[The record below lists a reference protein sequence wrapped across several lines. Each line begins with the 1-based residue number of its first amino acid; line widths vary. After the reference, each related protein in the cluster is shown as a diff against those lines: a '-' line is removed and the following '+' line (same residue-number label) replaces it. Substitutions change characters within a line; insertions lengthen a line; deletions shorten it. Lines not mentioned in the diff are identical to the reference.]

1 VFVLRTLG
9 GLRLTGPAGELLPG
23 RQKDLALLTY
33 IAGHRSGSL
42 ARAEL
47 AALLW
52 GERPEATARHSLRQV
67 LLRLKR
73 ALAGSL
79 DVHADSV
86 SLADGAVELDV
97 AAFEADLAAGREREA
112 VARWQG
118 EFLSRADDIGGEN
131 YRDWVEGERER
142 LRRRLVSACER
153 LVVQAQRAGD
163 WPDAV
168 RFAERWIEAA
178 PLDERAHHRLVE
190 TLSLAG
196 CHDEAAARH
205 AGFIAKVKR
214 EDAGEPSPAFLQL
227 ERELRKRI
235 RADRRAR
242 PSPGSTALFTPDLVG
257 RTGAFNQLT
266 TAWHAA
272 KSGEA
277 RIVVVEGDEGIGKTR
292 LCEEFL
298 RAATEDSGQAWVL
311 RARAREAD
319 QGVPWSTAR
328 ELLGGL
334 TEAPGLATAPPGAL
348 AALGQ
353 LVPAMRERFPGRAD
367 AASWRVDEAIEQA
380 LAAVAVEVPIVA
392 FIDDAPSVDAATL
405 GWIVGLA
412 TRVRQARVLVLMS
425 ARTDQSTAVA
435 SLAQLRSAH
444 GVERVRLHALQAPEI
459 ERLLASMLELLPTE
473 RHDLATRI
481 HAESGG
487 NPFYVIE
494 LTAALLDEGRLTL
507 ESGGAWRLS
516 PTLEGRPLPMPA
528 SVQEALSRRLA
539 QLSAPARRLVEAAAV
554 LGAPAEPTVLQEVAA
569 LAPADLDP
577 ALDEVVARRFLRM
590 TLQTPGR
597 YEFSHELARHATY
610 NLLPVARRRALHR
623 AAVQALNE
631 RGGRDALTRAA
642 VRYHRVRA
650 ESVALQAGRWA
661 KRHAAY
667 LTFGT
672 VGALLAA
679 VVFIRYARQPLA
691 LDPDLVAV
699 APFDV
704 LDPKFALWH
713 EGLVDY
719 LSRNL
724 DGAGSMRTVS
734 PTVVLR
740 GWKGPADPA
749 SATEL
754 GRRSGAKVV
763 VFGQIVGE
771 GSDSVRLRPT
781 LIDVA
786 TGRALAEPERTD
798 LGDRIDRLADS
809 LTRDVLRD
817 LGRLGPAVHLGSA
830 SVGTKSLPALK
841 EFLRG
846 EQLLRRFSLDS
857 AITAYGVAV
866 QRDSS
871 FALALRRL
879 GLARGWRGEAGGPL
893 ALKAGRFNHG
903 LAPRDSLLIAADSLE
918 AASDDSL
925 DLQYW
930 SHRVRKFATLEEAS
944 RRYPDDPEVWYALG
958 EARFHL
964 GYVVGSTAQQTID
977 AFNRAIVLD
986 TAFAPAYFHPVQLAL
1001 DRNDPA
1007 AAKRYVN
1014 GYLGLTSGVPE
1025 GAGLR
1030 LVERLLNQ
1038 ERSANVQALLDTAS
1052 ANVLFDAWRS
1062 VQRWPDSAEVGV
1074 RLLRLL
1080 AGGRRGI
1087 GVSADTA
1094 WTGYLLATALLY
1106 RGHLREARAMVP
1118 ARLSVPFEELA
1129 VVGAVPADSVATALD
1144 RWLRTPNERQVAAD
1158 PPWVNHCYRSFLAAE
1173 WWAERQD
1180 TLRLLAL
1187 MHRGESVARSVRN
1200 AVLFAAARGDAILA
1214 RAALALARRDTAE
1227 ALRRLLAFPDSLC
1240 ASPYGSL
1247 SLGLGPLRMIQF
1259 HLLAATHHDRDAARL
1274 FDQQVSLPLGASA
1287 ITGTLERGQVA
1298 EHLGDRVTAT
1308 RAYEFVVA
1316 AWRNADPRLHRYVTE
1331 AQAALQRLGHRPP

>member
-9 GLRLTGPAGELLPG
+9 GLSLTGPAGELLPG
-23 RQKDLALLTY
+23 RHKDLALLAY
-33 IAGHRSGSL
+33 IARHGSGSL

-52 GERPEATARHSLRQV
+52 GERPEATARHSLRQS

-79 DVHADSV
+79 DVRADSV

-118 EFLSRADDIGGEN
+118 DFLFRADDIGGEN
-131 YRDWVEGERER
+131 YRDWVAGERER

-168 RFAERWIEAA
+168 RFAERWIEAT
-178 PLDERAHHRLVE
+178 PLDERAHHCLVE
-190 TLSLAG
+190 TLALAG
-196 CHDEAAARH
+196 RHDEAGARH
-205 AGFIAKVKR
+205 AGFIAKLKR
-214 EDAGEPSPAFLQL
+214 EGAGEPSPAFLQL
-227 ERELRKRI
+227 ERELRERI
-235 RADRRAR
+235 RADSRAR

-266 TAWHAA
+266 TAWRAA
-272 KSGEA
+272 QSGEA

-298 RAATEDSGQAWVL
+298 RAATEHAGQAWVL
-311 RARAREAD
+311 RARATEAD
-319 QGVPWSTAR
+319 HAVSWSTAR

-334 TEAPGLATAPPGAL
+334 TDAPGLATAPPGAL
-348 AALGQ
+348 AALGH
-353 LVPAMRERFPGRAD
+353 LVPAIRERFPGRAHV
-367 AASWRVDEAIEQA
+367 ASWRVDEAIEQA
-380 LAAVAVEVPIVA
+380 LAAVAGEVPVVV

-405 GWIVGLA
+405 GWLVGLA
-412 TRVRQARVLVLMS
+412 TRVRQARVLVLLT

-435 SLAQLRSAH
+435 PLAQLRGAH

-459 ERLLASMLELLPTE
+459 ERLLASMLELLPSE
-473 RHDLATRI
+473 RHDLAMRL
-481 HAESGG
+481 HAESAG

-494 LTAALLDEGRLTL
+494 VTAALLDEGRLTL
-507 ESGGAWRLS
+507 EPGGAWRLA
-516 PTLEGRPLPMPA
+516 PTVEGRPLPMPA

-539 QLSAPARRLVEAAAV
+539 QLSTPARRIVDAAAV
-554 LGAPAEPTVLQEVAA
+554 LGAPVESTVLQQVAA

-577 ALDEVVARRFLRM
+577 ALDEVVARRFLRV
-590 TLQTPGR
+590 TLQAPGR

-623 AAVQALNE
+623 AAVQALRE

-642 VRYHRVRA
+642 VRYHRGRA

-661 KRHAAY
+661 KRHAVGVA
-667 LTFGT
+667 FGS
-672 VGALLAA
+672 VGALIAAA
-679 VVFIRYARQPLA
+679 VFIQHTRRTPA

-704 LDPKFALWH
+704 LDRKFALWH

-724 DGAGSMRTVS
+724 DGAGSIRTVS
-734 PTVVLR
+734 PTIVLR
-740 GWKGPADPA
+740 GWNGPADPA

-754 GRRSGAKVV
+754 GRRSGARWV
-763 VFGQIVGE
+763 VFGQMVGE

-781 LIDVA
+781 VIDVA
-786 TGRALAEPERTD
+786 SGRALAEPERSD

-817 LGRLGPAVHLGSA
+817 LGRLGPAVRVGAPLG
-830 SVGTKSLPALK
+830 TRSLPALK
-841 EFLRG
+841 EFLNG

-871 FALALRRL
+871 FALALRRI
-879 GLARGWRGEAGGPL
+879 GLAQGWRGEGGGPL
-893 ALKAGRFNHG
+893 ALRAGRFNHG
-903 LAPRDSLLIAADSLE
+903 LAPRDSLLITADSLE

-925 DLQYW
+925 DVQYW
-930 SHRVRKFATLEEAS
+930 SHRLRKFATLEEAS

-977 AFNRAIVLD
+977 AFNRAMALD
-986 TAFAPAYFHPVQLAL
+986 PAFAPAYFHPVQLAL
-1001 DRNDPA
+1001 DRNDTA
-1007 AAKRYVN
+1007 AAQRYVD
-1014 GYLGLTSGVPE
+1014 GYLRLTSGVPE

-1030 LVERLLNQ
+1030 LVARLLSG
-1038 ERSANVQALLDTAS
+1038 EPSRTVQSLLDTAP

-1062 VQRWPDSAEVGV
+1062 VQRWPDSAEAGV

-1087 GVSADTA
+1087 GVPADTA

-1106 RGHLREARAMVP
+1106 RGHVREARTMV
-1118 ARLSVPFEELA
+1118 ASRVSVPFEELA
-1129 VVGAVPADSVATALD
+1129 LLGAIPAESAAAALD
-1144 RWLRTPNERQVAAD
+1144 GWLHALNERQVVAD

-1173 WWAERQD
+1173 WWAERRD
-1180 TLRLLAL
+1180 TVPLLKL
-1187 MHRGESVARSVRN
+1187 MRQGDSVARSGRSP
-1200 AVLFAAARGDAILA
+1200 VLLAGARGDAGLA

-1240 ASPYGSL
+1240 ATPYGSL
-1247 SLGLGPLRMIQF
+1247 SLGLGPLRRIQF
-1259 HLLAATHHDRDAARL
+1259 HLLAATQRDRDAARL
-1274 FDQQVSLPLGASA
+1274 FDQQVSLPLGAGA
-1287 ITGTLERGQVA
+1287 ITGTLERGHVA
-1298 EHLGDRVTAT
+1298 ERLGDRATAI
-1308 RAYEFVVA
+1308 RAYEFVLA
-1316 AWRNADPRLHRYVTE
+1316 AWRYSDPELRRYVTE
-1331 AQAALQRLGHRPP
+1331 ARAALQRLGQRPP

>member
-9 GLRLTGPAGELLPG
+9 ELRLSGAAGELLPG
-23 RQKDLALLTY
+23 RHRDLALLAY
-33 IAGHRSGSL
+33 IARRGSGSL

-79 DVHADSV
+79 DVRADSV
-86 SLADGAVELDV
+86 SLAAGAVELDV
-97 AAFEADLAAGREREA
+97 AALEADLAAGREREA
-112 VARWQG
+112 VARWHG
-118 EFLSRADDIGGEN
+118 EFLFSADDIGGEN

-142 LRRRLVSACER
+142 LRRRFVSACDR

-190 TLSLAG
+190 TLGLAG
-196 CHDEAAARH
+196 RHDEAAARH
-205 AGFIAKVKR
+205 AGFIAKLKR
-214 EDAGEPSPAFLQL
+214 DGAEEPSPAFLQL
-227 ERELRKRI
+227 EREIRERI
-235 RADRRAR
+235 RAYRRAR

-257 RTGAFNQLT
+257 RTGSFNQLT
-266 TAWHAA
+266 TAWRAVQ
-272 KSGEA
+272 SGEA

-298 RAATEDSGQAWVL
+298 RVATEPAGRAWVL

-319 QGVPWSTAR
+319 QGVSWSTAR

-353 LVPAMRERFPGRAD
+353 LVPAIRERFPGRAD
-367 AASWRVDEAIEQA
+367 AATWRVDEAIEQA
-380 LAAVAVEVPIVA
+380 LTAVAGEVPVVV
-392 FIDDAPSVDAATL
+392 FIDDAPWVDVATL
-405 GWIVGLA
+405 GWLVGLA
-412 TRVRQARVLVLMS
+412 TRLRQARVLVLVTARSDRS
-425 ARTDQSTAVA
+425 AAVA
-435 SLAQLRSAH
+435 SLAQLHSAH

-459 ERLLASMLELLPTE
+459 ERLLASMLELLPSE
-473 RHDLATRI
+473 RHDLAMRL

-487 NPFYVIE
+487 NPLYVIE

-507 ESGGAWRLS
+507 DPSGAWRLA

-539 QLSAPARRLVEAAAV
+539 QLSVPARRIVDAAAV
-554 LGAPAEPTVLQEVAA
+554 LGAPAEPSVLQEVAA

-577 ALDEVVARRFLRM
+577 ALDEVVARRFLRI
-590 TLQTPGR
+590 TLQAPGR

-610 NLLPVARRRALHR
+610 NLLLVARRRALHR
-623 AAVQALNE
+623 AAVRALKQ
-631 RGGRDALTRAA
+631 RGASDAASRAA

-650 ESVALQAGRWA
+650 ESVALQARRWA
-661 KRHAAY
+661 KRHAVGVA
-667 LTFGT
+667 FGS
-672 VGALLAA
+672 VCALMAA
-679 VVFIRYARQPLA
+679 ALFIQHTTRALA

-704 LDPKFALWH
+704 LDPKFALWR

-724 DGAGSMRTVS
+724 DGAGPMRTVS

-740 GWKGPADPA
+740 GWKGPADPG

-754 GRRSGAKVV
+754 GRRSGARWV
-763 VFGQIVGE
+763 VFGQMVGE

-781 LIDVA
+781 VIDVA
-786 TGRALAEPERTD
+786 TGRAVAEPERTD
-798 LGDRIDRLADS
+798 VGDRIDRLADS

-817 LGRLGPAVHLGSA
+817 LGRLGPAVRVGSA
-830 SVGTKSLPALK
+830 SLGTKSLPALK

-857 AITAYGVAV
+857 AITAYKVAV

-871 FALALRRL
+871 FALALRRI
-879 GLARGWRGEAGGPL
+879 GLAQGWRGEGGGPL
-893 ALKAGRFNHG
+893 ALRAGRFNNG
-903 LAPRDSLLIAADSLE
+903 LAPRDSFLITADSLE

-925 DLQYW
+925 DVRYW
-930 SHRVRKFATLEEAS
+930 AHRLRKFATLEEAS

-977 AFNRAIVLD
+977 AFNRALALD

-1001 DRNDPA
+1001 DRNDTA
-1007 AAKRYVN
+1007 AARRYVN
-1014 GYLGLTSGVPE
+1014 GYLRLTSAVPE

-1030 LVERLLNQ
+1030 LVARLLSR
-1038 ERSANVQALLDTAS
+1038 ERSPTVQSLLDTAP

-1062 VQRWPDSAEVGV
+1062 VQRWPDSAEAGV

-1080 AGGRRGI
+1080 AGGRRGV
-1087 GVSADTA
+1087 GVSADTV

-1106 RGHLREARAMVP
+1106 RGHVREARALVP
-1118 ARLSVPFEELA
+1118 SRVSVPFEELA
-1129 VVGAVPADSVATALD
+1129 LLGAVPAESAAAALEN
-1144 RWLRTPNERQVAAD
+1144 WLHTRNERQVVAD

-1173 WWAERQD
+1173 WWAERRD
-1180 TLRLLAL
+1180 TVPLFAL
-1187 MHRGESVARSVRN
+1187 MRRGDSVARSVRN
-1200 AVLFAAARGDAILA
+1200 PVGLAGARGDASLA

-1227 ALRRLLAFPDSLC
+1227 AVRRLLAFPDSLC

-1247 SLGLGPLRMIQF
+1247 SLGLGPLRRIQF
-1259 HLLAATHHDRDAARL
+1259 HLLAATQRDRDAARL
-1274 FDQQVSLPLGASA
+1274 FDQQVSLPLGAGA
-1287 ITGTLERGQVA
+1287 ILGTLERGHVA
-1298 EHLGDRVTAT
+1298 ERLGDRAGAI
-1308 RAYEFVVA
+1308 RAYEFVLA
-1316 AWRNADPRLHRYVTE
+1316 AWRNADPELRRYVTE
-1331 AQAALQRLGHRPP
+1331 ARAALQRLGQRPT